1 MRYDSIE
8 LDWKTLQIS
17 FMQISEATENDIAKI
32 GSPKPITFLASNA
45 DGRVRVI
52 HISYTSKNLSMVADI
67 DLATNK
73 VALSP
78 QDDARTFISVFIGHN
93 CNMID
98 GYRELET
105 SGCDLSFITHCEE
118 IVKDVLKQTNGQE
131 NYPLYNLLLHIQ
143 SIRYNYV
150 YFSADIITDAQ
161 TIVKKI
167 DQLYYMY
174 FTNLTENSR
183 SRCYCGI
190 TNNLDRR
197 MQEHRDK
204 DFGIYDDKVFAIV
217 CRNNK
222 ITAEAEYLLS
232 ANYSISKSSI
242 LSNDNG
248 ASSAGNGAAQDT
260 CIVYL
265 LMPVNF

>member
-1 MRYDSIE
+1 
-8 LDWKTLQIS
+8 
-17 FMQISEATENDIAKI
+17 MQISKPTENDIAKI
-32 GSPKPITFLASNA
+32 GSPKPITFLASNT

-52 HISYTSKNLSMVADI
+52 HISYTSKDLSMVADI

-73 VALSP
+73 VALLP
-78 QDDARTFISVFIGHN
+78 QNDARTFISVFIGHN
-93 CNMID
+93 CKID

-105 SGCDLSFITHCEE
+105 SGCDLSFIAHCEE
-118 IVKDVLKQTNGQE
+118 IVKGALEQAKGPE
-131 NYPLYNLLLHIQ
+131 SYSLYNLLLHIQ
-143 SIRYNYV
+143 SIRYNYE
-150 YFSADIITDAQ
+150 YFHADIIADAQ

-167 DQLYYMY
+167 NQLYYVY
-174 FTNLTENSR
+174 FAALSGNNR

-222 ITAEAEYLLS
+222 IAAQVEYLLS

-242 LSNDNG
+242 QSNDNDT
-248 ASSAGNGAAQDT
+248 SSAGNGAEQDT

-265 LMPVNF
+265 LMPTNF

>member
-1 MRYDSIE
+1 M
-8 LDWKTLQIS
+8 KIS
-17 FMQISEATENDIAKI
+17 KPTENDIVKI
-32 GSPKPITFLASNA
+32 DFPNPTTFLASNT
-45 DGRVRVI
+45 DSSVRVI
-52 HISYTSKNLSMVADI
+52 HISYTSKDHGMVADI
-67 DLATNK
+67 DLAANK
-73 VALSP
+73 VALFSP
-78 QDDARTFISVFIGHN
+78 DDARTFISTFIGYN
-93 CNMID
+93 GKID

-105 SGCDLSFITHCEE
+105 CGCDLSFIMHCEE
-118 IVKDVLKQTNGQE
+118 IVKDVLEQTNGQE

-150 YFSADIITDAQ
+150 YFRADIITDAQ

-167 DQLYYMY
+167 NQLYYMY
-174 FTNLTENSR
+174 FTNLTENNR
-183 SRCYCGI
+183 SKCYCGI

-204 DFGIYDDKVFAIV
+204 DFGICDNKVFAIT
-217 CRNNK
+217 CINYK
-222 ITAEAEYLLS
+222 IAAEAEYLLS
-232 ANYSISKSSI
+232 KNYSISKPSI
-242 LSNDNG
+242 LSTDND

>member
-1 MRYDSIE
+1 
-8 LDWKTLQIS
+8 
-17 FMQISEATENDIAKI
+17 MQISKPTENDIAKI
-32 GSPKPITFLASNA
+32 DSPKPITFLASNL

-52 HISYTSKNLSMVADI
+52 HISYTSKDLGMVADI
-67 DLATNK
+67 DLAVNK
-73 VALSP
+73 VALFAP
-78 QDDARTFISVFIGHN
+78 DDARTFISTFIGYN
-93 CNMID
+93 GKID

-105 SGCDLSFITHCEE
+105 SGCDLSFITHCEG
-118 IVKDVLKQTNGQE
+118 IVKDVLEQTNGQD
-131 NYPLYNLLLHIQ
+131 YCLLYNLLLHIQ
-143 SIRYNYV
+143 SIRYNYE
-150 YFSADIITDAQ
+150 YFRADIITDAQ

-167 DQLYYMY
+167 DQLYFVY
-174 FTNLTENSR
+174 FAAISENNR

-204 DFGIYDDKVFAIV
+204 DFGIYEDKVYAIV

-222 ITAEAEYLLS
+222 IAAQAEYLLS

-242 LSNDNG
+242 LSNDND
-248 ASSAGNGAAQDT
+248 AFPAGNGAARDT

-265 LMPVNF
+265 LMPFNF

>member
-1 MRYDSIE
+1 
-8 LDWKTLQIS
+8 
-17 FMQISEATENDIAKI
+17 MQISKPTENDIAKI
-32 GSPKPITFLASNA
+32 DSPKPTTFLASNT
-45 DGRVRVI
+45 DSRVRVI
-52 HISYTSKNLSMVADI
+52 HISYTSKDLGMVADI
-67 DLATNK
+67 DLAANK
-73 VALSP
+73 VALFSP
-78 QDDARTFISVFIGHN
+78 DDARAIISIFIGYN
-93 CNMID
+93 GKID
-98 GYRELET
+98 GYRELKT
-105 SGCDLSFITHCEE
+105 SGCDLSFITHCEG
-118 IVKDVLKQTNGQE
+118 IVKDVLEQTNGQE

-143 SIRYNYV
+143 SIRYNYE
-150 YFSADIITDAQ
+150 YFRADIITDVH

-174 FTNLTENSR
+174 FTNLTGNSR

-222 ITAEAEYLLS
+222 IAAQAEYLLS

-242 LSNDNG
+242 LSNDND
-248 ASSAGNGAAQDT
+248 ASSAGNGAGQDT

-265 LMPVNF
+265 LIPVNF

>member
-1 MRYDSIE
+1 
-8 LDWKTLQIS
+8 
-17 FMQISEATENDIAKI
+17 
-32 GSPKPITFLASNA
+32 
-45 DGRVRVI
+45 
-52 HISYTSKNLSMVADI
+52 MVADI
-67 DLATNK
+67 DLAANK
-73 VALSP
+73 VTLFSP
-78 QDDARTFISVFIGHN
+78 DDARTFISTFIGYN
-93 CNMID
+93 GKIE

-105 SGCDLSFITHCEE
+105 SGCDLSFNTNCEE
-118 IVKDVLKQTNGQE
+118 VVKDVLKQTHGQE
-131 NYPLYNLLLHIQ
+131 NYPLYNLLLHVQ
-143 SIRYNYV
+143 SIRYNYE
-150 YFSADIITDAQ
+150 YFHADIIADAQ

-167 DQLYYMY
+167 DQLYYVY
-174 FTNLTENSR
+174 FATLSGNNR

-204 DFGIYDDKVFAIV
+204 DFGIYDNKVFAVV

-222 ITAEAEYLLS
+222 IAAEAENLLS
-232 ANYSISKSSI
+232 ANYSISKSST
-242 LSNDNG
+242 LNTGND

>member
-1 MRYDSIE
+1 
-8 LDWKTLQIS
+8 
-17 FMQISEATENDIAKI
+17 MQISKPTENDIAKFD
-32 GSPKPITFLASNA
+32 SLKPTTFLASNT
-45 DGRVRVI
+45 DRRVRVI
-52 HISYTSKNLSMVADI
+52 HISYTSKDLSMVADI
-67 DLATNK
+67 DLAANK
-73 VALSP
+73 VTLFSP
-78 QDDARTFISVFIGHN
+78 DDARTFISTFIGYN
-93 CNMID
+93 GKIK

-143 SIRYNYV
+143 SIRYNYE
-150 YFSADIITDAQ
+150 YFSADIITDAH

-174 FTNLTENSR
+174 FTTLTGNNR
-183 SRCYCGI
+183 RRCYCGI

-217 CRNNK
+217 CGNYK
-222 ITAEAEYLLS
+222 IAAEAENLLS
-232 ANYSISKSSI
+232 ANYSISKSST
-242 LSNDNG
+242 LSTGNG
-248 ASSAGNGAAQDT
+248 ASSAGNGAVQDT

-265 LMPVNF
+265 LMPEL